1 MLQLSASETI
11 VNNIFKILC
20 SQGLFLLFSIVVFSK
35 LNDKNSI
42 SQDTEKRIDG
52 VLGIR
57 NLGHRMEGIDE
68 STELWRLI
76 LKKKYTDE

>member
-57 NLGHRMEGIDE
+57 NLGNRMEGIDE

>member
-68 STELWRLI
+68 STEL
-76 LKKKYTDE
+76 

>member
-11 VNNIFKILC
+11 VNNIFKILY
-20 SQGLFLLFSIVVFSK
+20 SQGLFLLFSIVIFSK

>member
-1 MLQLSASETI
+1 MPLKNDVMWSLDIEKLSASETI

-68 STELWRLI
+68 STEL
-76 LKKKYTDE
+76 